1 MYVGYAFPMI
11 LRGSTWTPK
20 AGIHTQGQE
29 ILHSRLRGS
38 SELALIPYPA
48 LYLVSGAQVV
58 VPVGLSGDHCQD
70 VQDKGGGP
78 LPQQQEA
85 PVLASLEPGRPEAQ
99 GLVHLAGVVQQP
111 ARMRRL
117 SSAHVK
123 RAADACIVMLLAS
136 LQPGRLRAQ
145 SPNGSPPAA
154 CRVYSVHPGLQL
166 LCLPD
171 NTPGAQSLRKLGCCQ
186 ASIGLE
192 RTGQDG

>member
-1 MYVGYAFPMI
+1 M
-11 LRGSTWTPK
+11 S
-20 AGIHTQGQE
+20 
-29 ILHSRLRGS
+29 
-38 SELALIPYPA
+38 YPA

-58 VPVGLSGDHCQD
+58 VPVGLPGDHRQD

-85 PVLASLEPGRPEAQ
+85 PVLPGLEPGRPEAQ

-111 ARMRRL
+111 ARMCRL
-117 SSAHVK
+117 SSACVG
-123 RAADACIVMLLAS
+123 RAADTCIGMLLAS
-136 LQPGRLRAQ
+136 LRAQ
-145 SPNGSPPAA
+145 SANGSPPAA
-154 CRVYSVHPGLQL
+154 CRVNSVHPELQL

-171 NTPGAQSLRKLGCCQ
+171 NVPGAQSLSMLGCCQ